1 MERIEEG
8 IEDTREIIK
17 GKLRQYF
24 DGKIV
29 RKDLTKK
36 IKEGANVPVYVLEF
50 LLGQYCSS
58 DDEEVIEKGVK
69 NVKKILADNFVRPDE
84 AQKILS
90 TLRAKGNYTIIDKVT
105 VSLNI
110 RKDQHE
116 AEFSNLG
123 LSGIPIE
130 DSYPEKYDRLLC
142 GGIWC
147 IIQLEYVSE
156 SKLEEDMLSGIVDID
171 GNPVQSRKKKSKEAV
186 SPIRIVKLTPIQMP
200 HVDIEELKNARR
212 QFSKDEWMD
221 IMLRSIGMEPDTL
234 TCREKWLLLIRMIP
248 LVENNFNLCELGPRS
263 TGKSHLFKEISP
275 NSILVSGGQT
285 TVANLFYNMGR
296 KTVGL
301 VGLWDCVAFDEVA
314 GIHFKDKDGIQIM
327 KDYMASGSFARGK
340 EEKAASASMVFVGN
354 INQSVDV
361 LLKTSSLFD
370 PFPPE
375 MGTDTAFLDR
385 MHCYVPGWEIPKFR
399 PEHFTDEY
407 GFITDYLAEFIR
419 ELRKEQYGD
428 ALDQYFR
435 LGKNLNQRDTIAV
448 RKMVGGLVKLIYPDG
463 AYTKQELEEILQ
475 LALEMRRRVKEQ
487 LKKLG
492 GMEFYD
498 VNFSYID
505 LEDLSEH
512 YVSVPEQGGGNLI
525 PEGLCNPGQ
534 VYTVSRGKSGMIG
547 VFRLESQML
556 PGSGKFERTG
566 LGSDRDAKE
575 ASNTAFSYLKA
586 NGNRISGSISTT
598 AKDYVINY
606 QDLQGIGMTG
616 KLALPTLIAL
626 CSIAL
631 NKPVLSSTAI
641 MGEISI
647 SGTMIKVDELANALQ
662 VCLDSG
668 VKKVLIPS
676 TSFADFATVPA
687 DLMSAFQLIPYASAE
702 DAVFKALGVE

>member
-1 MERIEEG
+1 MEALEMG
-8 IEDTREIIK
+8 GNTREIIK
-17 GKLRQYF
+17 DKLRANF

-58 DDEEVIEKGVK
+58 DDEEVIEKGVQ
-69 NVKKILADNFVRPDE
+69 NVKRILADNFVRPDE

-90 TLRAKGNYTIIDKVT
+90 KLRSHGSHTVIDMITARLDMKRDTYV
-105 VSLNI
+105 
-110 RKDQHE
+110 

-123 LSGIPIE
+123 VSNIPLADE
-130 DSYPEKYDRLLC
+130 YPEKYDRLLC

-147 IIQLEYVSE
+147 IVQLDYEFVEEERNNGTPIQ
-156 SKLEEDMLSGIVDID
+156 
-171 GNPVQSRKKKSKEAV
+171 
-186 SPIRIVKLTPIQMP
+186 IRKLTPIQMP
-200 HVDIEELKNARR
+200 HIEMEELKNGRKA
-212 QFSKDEWMD
+212 FSKVEWLD
-221 IMLRSIGMEPDTL
+221 VLLRSIGMEPDTL
-234 TCREKWLLLIRMIP
+234 SAREKWLLLTRMIP

-263 TGKSHLFKEISP
+263 TGKSHLYKEISP
-275 NSILVSGGQT
+275 NSILISGGQT

-314 GIHFKDKDGIQIM
+314 GIRFKDKDGVQIM

-370 PFPPE
+370 PFPLE

-385 MHCYVPGWEIPKFR
+385 MHCYLPGWEIPKFR
-399 PEHFTDEY
+399 PEHFTNDY
-407 GFITDYLAEFIR
+407 GFITDYMAEFIR

-428 ALDQYFR
+428 TLDRYFR
-435 LGKNLNQRDTIAV
+435 LGRNLNQRDTIAV
-448 RKMVGGLVKLIYPDG
+448 RRMIDGYLKLLYPDG
-463 AYTKQELEEILQ
+463 EFSKEQLEEVLRIS
-475 LALEMRRRVKEQ
+475 LEMRRRVKEQ

-505 LEDLSEH
+505 LEDMSEH
-512 YVSVPEQGGGNLI
+512 YVSVPEQGGGKLI
-525 PEGLCNPGQ
+525 PEGMCNPGHI
-534 VYTVSRGKSGMIG
+534 YTVSRGKSGMIG
-547 VFRLESQML
+547 VFCLESQML
-556 PGSGKFERTG
+556 PGNGKFERTG
-566 LGSDRDAKE
+566 IGSDRDARE
-575 ASNTAFSYLKA
+575 ATNTAFNFLKV
-586 NGNRISGSISTT
+586 NSNRISGSISTT
-598 AKDYVINY
+598 TKDYIINY

-616 KLALPTLIAL
+616 RLALPTLIAL

-631 NKPVLSSTAI
+631 GKPTQGSLVVL
-641 MGEISI
+641 GEISI
-647 SGTMIKVDELANALQ
+647 SGTMMKVDELANALQ
-662 VCLDSG
+662 ICLDSG
-668 VKKVLIPS
+668 AKKVLLPS
-676 TSFADFATVPA
+676 TSFVDFATVPPE
-687 DLMSAFQLIPYASAE
+687 LMSAFQLIPYQSAE

>member
-1 MERIEEG
+1 M
-8 IEDTREIIK
+8 TN
-17 GKLRQYF
+17 
-24 DGKIV
+24 
-29 RKDLTKK
+29 RK
-36 IKEGANVPVYVLEF
+36 
-50 LLGQYCSS
+50 
-58 DDEEVIEKGVK
+58 
-69 NVKKILADNFVRPDE
+69 
-84 AQKILS
+84 
-90 TLRAKGNYTIIDKVT
+90 
-105 VSLNI
+105 
-110 RKDQHE
+110 
-116 AEFSNLG
+116 
-123 LSGIPIE
+123 
-130 DSYPEKYDRLLC
+130 KYDRLLC

-147 IIQLEYVSE
+147 LVQLDYEYV
-156 SKLEEDMLSGIVDID
+156 EEEKQNGY
-171 GNPVQSRKKKSKEAV
+171 
-186 SPIRIVKLTPIQMP
+186 PIQIRKLTPIQMP
-200 HVDIEELKNARR
+200 HIDIADLKQGRKA
-212 QFSKDEWMD
+212 FSKEEWID
-221 IMLRSIGMEPDTL
+221 ILLRSIGMEPDAL
-234 TCREKWLLLIRMIP
+234 SYREKWLLLTRMIP

-263 TGKSHLFKEISP
+263 TGKSHLYKEISP

-314 GIHFKDKDGIQIM
+314 GIRFKDKDGIQIM

-385 MHCYVPGWEIPKFR
+385 MHCYLPGWEIPKFR
-399 PEHFTDEY
+399 PEHFTNDY
-407 GFITDYLAEFIR
+407 GFISDYLAEFIR

-428 ALDQYFR
+428 AIDRYFR

-448 RKMVGGLVKLIYPDG
+448 RRMVDGYLKLVYPDG
-463 AYTKQELEEILQ
+463 EFTKEQLEEVLQ

-505 LEDLSEH
+505 MDDMSEH
-512 YVSVPEQGGGNLI
+512 YVSVPEQGGGKLI
-525 PEGLCNPGQ
+525 PEGMCNPGQ
-534 VYTVSRGKSGMIG
+534 VYTASQGKSGMIG

-556 PGSGKFERTG
+556 PGNGKFERTG
-566 LGSDRDAKE
+566 IGTDRDAKE
-575 ASNTAFSYLKA
+575 STNTAFNFLKA
-586 NGNRISGSISTT
+586 NANRISGNISTT
-598 AKDYVINY
+598 MKDYIINY

-626 CSIAL
+626 CSVAL
-631 NKPVLSSTAI
+631 GKPVQSSLVVL
-641 MGEISI
+641 GEISI
-647 SGTMIKVDELANALQ
+647 SGTMIKVDELASTLQ

-668 VKKVLIPS
+668 AKRVLIPS
-676 TSFADFATVPA
+676 TSFVDFATVPP
-687 DLMSAFQLIPYASAE
+687 DLMSAFQLIPYQSAE

>member
-1 MERIEEG
+1 MELFEEG
-8 IEDTREIIK
+8 CSTREEIK
-17 GKLRQYF
+17 NKLRQNF

-58 DDEEVIEKGVK
+58 DDEEVIEQGVQ
-69 NVKKILADNFVRPDE
+69 NVKRILADNFVRPDE

-90 TLRAKGNYTIIDKVT
+90 QLRKKGSHTIIDMVT
-105 VSLNI
+105 VHLDIKKNCYF
-110 RKDQHE
+110 

-123 LSGIPIE
+123 LGNVPIADE
-130 DSYPEKYDRLLC
+130 YPEKFDRLLC

-147 IIQLEYVSE
+147 IVQLDYEAE
-156 SKLEEDMLSGIVDID
+156 GDNNFGIEDID
-171 GNPVQSRKKKSKEAV
+171 GNPLRSKQKKQREIT
-186 SPIRIVKLTPIQMP
+186 PISIRKLTPIQMP
-200 HVDIEELKNARR
+200 HIDIDELKQGRKS
-212 QFSKDEWMD
+212 FTKEEWLD
-221 IMLRSIGMEPDTL
+221 ILLRSIGMEPDEFTY
-234 TCREKWLLLIRMIP
+234 REKWLLLTRMIP

-263 TGKSHLFKEISP
+263 TGKSHLYKEISP

-314 GIHFKDKDGIQIM
+314 GIKFKDKDGVQIM

-370 PFPPE
+370 PFPAE

-385 MHCYVPGWEIPKFR
+385 IHCYLPGWEIPKFR
-399 PEHFTDEY
+399 PEHFTNDY
-407 GFITDYLAEFIR
+407 GFISDYLAEFIR

-428 ALDQYFR
+428 AIDHYFR

-448 RKMVGGLVKLIYPDG
+448 RRMVDGYLKLLYPDG
-463 AYTKQELEEILQ
+463 EFSKEELEEVLQ
-475 LALEMRRRVKEQ
+475 ISLEMRRRVKEQ

-505 LEDLSEH
+505 LDDMSEH
-512 YVSVPEQGGGNLI
+512 YVSVPEQGGGKLI
-525 PEGLCNPGQ
+525 PEGMCNPGQ

-547 VFRLESQML
+547 VYRLESQIL
-556 PGSGKFERTG
+556 PGNGKFDKTG
-566 LGSDRDAKE
+566 IGSDRSAKE
-575 ASNTAFSYLKA
+575 ATNTAFNFLKA
-586 NGNRISGSISTT
+586 NGNRISGSISTST
-598 AKDYVINY
+598 KDYIINY
-606 QDLQGIGMTG
+606 QDLQGIGMTET
-616 KLALPTLIAL
+616 LALPTLIAL
-626 CSIAL
+626 CSVAL
-631 NKPVLSSTAI
+631 SRPVQSSMAI
-641 MGEISI
+641 LGEMSI
-647 SGTMIKVDELANALQ
+647 GGTLLKVDELANTLQ

-668 VKKVLIPS
+668 AKKILMPAVSMPEL
-676 TSFADFATVPA
+676 ATVPA
-687 DLMSAFQLIPYASAE
+687 DLSTAFDFILFKSPE
-702 DAVFKALGVE
+702 EAVIKALGAN